1 MWGCLILWSYQKDG
15 FITASFSFPGHWHQ
29 GETMHSQNSGSIHQN
44 LPDDQDFPK
53 IDITATKA
61 CSSKQKNLLIDNEAY
76 AKEILKQTSYYSL
89 IGGYKDIFKNPTTKK
104 YKDGTRFEDI
114 VELYYFDELLRQL
127 FLEKLETL
135 QECKDLEWELM
146 ENENVYLKL
155 VWEKVQS
162 ELKAK
167 KTEIAGAEPE
177 AEKMKTDA
185 DVPDAVAGFKERT
198 NEKFHRIDG
207 LGPADIESQVH
218 DYVMDKIRDNGL
230 DAEIIYV
237 AVTGTRSR
245 GIENKNS
252 DIDVAVEYKGSIR
265 EDDFFDMLHEDGM
278 TIAGIKLDI
287 NPITEGKTGTM
298 ENYLP
303 AVEKHLEH
311 KASDREKKKSV
322 LKGIKEKCAGAK
334 KSEPA
339 KKKMKDHS
347 SR

>member
-1 MWGCLILWSYQKDG
+1 
-15 FITASFSFPGHWHQ
+15 
-29 GETMHSQNSGSIHQN
+29 MHSQNSGSIHQD

-245 GIENKNS
+245 GIENKKS

-347 SR
+347 SPCVIFYTDITGIQNKNNDYYCY

>member
-1 MWGCLILWSYQKDG
+1 MNRENDSTVKEK
-15 FITASFSFPGHWHQ
+15 ITA
-29 GETMHSQNSGSIHQN
+29 EDVT
-44 LPDDQDFPK
+44 
-53 IDITATKA
+53 DITLKKA
-61 CSSKQKNLLIDNEAY
+61 GYYWNAGYNEFEFTCKIKGEDDAIYMTEQRHDDGTSFVINSEKDDIWERIPADEAY
-76 AKEILKQTSYYSL
+76 KLEGKLQEAIQYGRYHRR
-89 IGGYKDIFKNPTTKK
+89 I
-104 YKDGTRFEDI
+104 
-114 VELYYFDELLRQL
+114 
-127 FLEKLETL
+127 EKLETL

-146 ENENVYLKL
+146 ENENAYLKR

-198 NEKFHRIDG
+198 NERFHRIDDMD
-207 LGPADIESQVH
+207 PADIESQVH
-218 DYVMDKIRDNGL
+218 DYVSEKIKERGL
-230 DAEIIYV
+230 DAEIIHV
-237 AVTGTRSR
+237 AVTGSRSR

-265 EDDFFDMLHEDGM
+265 EDEFFEVLHEDGM

-287 NPITEGKTGTM
+287 NPLTEGKTGTM

-303 AVEKHLEH
+303 AVEKYLEQ
-311 KASDREKKKSV
+311 KACDREKKKSV
-322 LKGIKEKCAGAK
+322 LKGIKEKREGRK
-334 KSEPA
+334 KPEPA

>member
-1 MWGCLILWSYQKDG
+1 
-15 FITASFSFPGHWHQ
+15 
-29 GETMHSQNSGSIHQN
+29 MHSQNFGSIHQN

-76 AKEILKQTSYYSL
+76 AKVILKQTSYYSL

-104 YKDGTRFEDI
+104 YKDGTRFEDL
-114 VELYYFDELLRQL
+114 VELYYFDELLIQL

-146 ENENVYLKL
+146 E
-155 VWEKVQS
+155 
-162 ELKAK
+162 
-167 KTEIAGAEPE
+167 
-177 AEKMKTDA
+177 
-185 DVPDAVAGFKERT
+185 

-347 SR
+347 SPCVIFYTDITGIQNKNNDYYCY

>member
-1 MWGCLILWSYQKDG
+1 MNR
-15 FITASFSFPGHWHQ
+15 
-29 GETMHSQNSGSIHQN
+29 ENNSTVKE
-44 LPDDQDFPK
+44 K
-53 IDITATKA
+53 IIAEDVTDITLKKAGYYWNAGYNEFEFICKIKGEDDAIYMTKQRHDDGTSFVINSEKDDIWERILA
-61 CSSKQKNLLIDNEAY
+61 DEAY
-76 AKEILKQTSYYSL
+76 KLEGKLQEAIQYGSYHRR
-89 IGGYKDIFKNPTTKK
+89 I
-104 YKDGTRFEDI
+104 
-114 VELYYFDELLRQL
+114 
-127 FLEKLETL
+127 EKLETL

-146 ENENVYLKL
+146 ENENVYLKR

-207 LGPADIESQVH
+207 LGQADIERQVH

-230 DAEIIYV
+230 DAEIIHV

-322 LKGIKEKCAGAK
+322 IKGIKEKCAGAK

>member
-1 MWGCLILWSYQKDG
+1 
-15 FITASFSFPGHWHQ
+15 
-29 GETMHSQNSGSIHQN
+29 MHSQNFGSIHQD

-104 YKDGTRFEDI
+104 YKDGTRFEDL
-114 VELYYFDELLRQL
+114 VELYYFDELLRLL

-146 ENENVYLKL
+146 E
-155 VWEKVQS
+155 
-162 ELKAK
+162 
-167 KTEIAGAEPE
+167 
-177 AEKMKTDA
+177 
-185 DVPDAVAGFKERT
+185 

-252 DIDVAVEYKGSIR
+252 DIDVAVEYKAASGR
-265 EDDFFDMLHEDGM
+265 M
-278 TIAGIKLDI
+278 TSLICFM
-287 NPITEGKTGTM
+287 KT
-298 ENYLP
+298 
-303 AVEKHLEH
+303 A
-311 KASDREKKKSV
+311 
-322 LKGIKEKCAGAK
+322 
-334 KSEPA
+334 
-339 KKKMKDHS
+339 
-347 SR
+347 